1 MVHSVKTLWH
11 FGPRTFNT
19 KFAMRDA
26 QFEELNHTNGVVSA
40 WVHGAPRGGSLVYNP
55 CGPMPWNNHK
65 RILVF
70 FTGIFNLTL
79 DMDNLMFNLS
89 TPGSSRNFWPRALG
103 SDCRGPQDVHDSDFV
118 GGYPVRLVRQGRYLH
133 HWLIVNASCAD
144 STASLEFRIWRTCV
158 DVHLIGDQPQ
168 FSGNFQESSG
178 RTGYGGSY
186 AALGFCCSGPRCD
199 LIDATI
205 PFDCCPLGESSCGF
219 GPSKRCPLPLRTN
232 KLVIPKPLVVD
243 ETGAHLHP
251 WGDGHA
257 WHVPLTGRHEAF
269 QVVLANPNHET
280 ADVRIIFHLDD
291 PSKITGVATLLRN
304 ISNKKPSGLHLQLS
318 KNWHIND
325 CYWGRIRHDGV
336 WYSAVVTCLG
346 RCPFAMQRRLSQASV
361 DYISESI
368 SSSRWSSVG
377 GYQVEFTPWAFF
389 LIDTIASQGF
399 LPGILTDNL
408 SFGLLVQRFR
418 CHWVHFMMVAFPRL
432 QEHNAASHGAS
443 FGLSKLT
450 AFRMHLTPRVE
461 KWLCTSEIDFQWV
474 ELSVPPSTQ
483 LQAELLVI
491 YQFFGNLHSVSHAQL
506 SLIGWPGSNGLWE
519 EVGLGADGE
528 SISYEPNM
536 QQRRSMVLDTRPFLV
551 CMMDSPECHCFKE
564 VNASGTFAEM
574 RCEWK
579 KAQHKC
585 RGDFETTGW
594 TENHGGSDFLVAIN
608 ETGSYQ
614 YLTNVTSWHISNGP
628 RFTNASYHGLT
639 ADGAVKVKREV
650 STWATR
656 DVARHLHSFRYEVLR
671 NMTYPRFALYVL
683 GADWYNFVAD
693 PDIVYGDL
701 EGLIGMAVNQSASLQ
716 RFEYSEQWKDIPCQL
731 PCWFAMLTKGS
742 QETHHAHRGLLLRSF
757 SASGQLGGDRL
768 LGYVAM
774 RFHVNIQRHRMI

>member
-1 MVHSVKTLWH
+1 M
-11 FGPRTFNT
+11 
-19 KFAMRDA
+19 
-26 QFEELNHTNGVVSA
+26 
-40 WVHGAPRGGSLVYNP
+40 
-55 CGPMPWNNHK
+55 
-65 RILVF
+65 
-70 FTGIFNLTL
+70 
-79 DMDNLMFNLS
+79 
-89 TPGSSRNFWPRALG
+89 
-103 SDCRGPQDVHDSDFV
+103 
-118 GGYPVRLVRQGRYLH
+118 RLVRQGRYLH

-144 STASLEFRIWRTCV
+144 NTASLEFRIWRKCV

-178 RTGYGGSY
+178 RTGYGDSY
-186 AALGFCCSGPRCD
+186 AALGFCCSGLRCD
-199 LIDATI
+199 LIDATM
-205 PFDCCPLGESSCGF
+205 PDCCPLGESSCGF
-219 GPSKRCPLPLRTN
+219 GPSKRCPSPLRTN
-232 KLVIPKPLVVD
+232 NVIPKPLVVD
-243 ETGAHLHP
+243 ETGTHLHP
-251 WGDGHA
+251 WGDGYA

-269 QVVLANPNHET
+269 QVVLENPNHET

-336 WYSAVVTCLG
+336 WYSAVV
-346 RCPFAMQRRLSQASV
+346 
-361 DYISESI
+361 
-368 SSSRWSSVG
+368 
-377 GYQVEFTPWAFF
+377 
-389 LIDTIASQGF
+389 
-399 LPGILTDNL
+399 
-408 SFGLLVQRFR
+408 
-418 CHWVHFMMVAFPRL
+418 
-432 QEHNAASHGAS
+432 
-443 FGLSKLT
+443 
-450 AFRMHLTPRVE
+450 
-461 KWLCTSEIDFQWV
+461 
-474 ELSVPPSTQ
+474 ELSLPPSTQ

-528 SISYEPNM
+528 SITYEPNM
-536 QQRRSMVLDTRPFLV
+536 QQRRSAVLDTRPFLV

-564 VNASGTFAEM
+564 VNASGTFPEM

-614 YLTNVTSWHISNGP
+614 YLTNVTSWHVSNGP

-671 NMTYPRFALYVL
+671 NVTYPRFALYVL

-701 EGLIGMAVNQSASLQ
+701 DGLIGMAVNQSASLQ
-716 RFEYSEQWKDIPCQL
+716 RFEYSERWKDIPCQL

-757 SASGQLGGDRL
+757 SAGQLRGPVFSLIGGDNFGLRTLGLELGVASGGSVHLQAGDVISADIELMLYPKSQSVYYGQAPLHLQDDWEMVFREAQLQVEVLEGHLQRQYPLRL
-768 LGYVAM
+768 AVTSAGRAEFIAALPNNYSGVLPVTIAGVQGLRGCLWHFAECQDLGEGGEFQVDYIADEGYAYTYSLPDKEVMHFLFESDCRLDESETCHA
-774 RFHVNIQRHRMI
+774 

>member
-40 WVHGAPRGGSLVYNP
+40 WVHGAPRGEWHSHAWKVDSIGSKASGCTFPESREGSLVYNP

-336 WYSAVVTCLG
+336 WYSAV
-346 RCPFAMQRRLSQASV
+346 
-361 DYISESI
+361 
-368 SSSRWSSVG
+368 
-377 GYQVEFTPWAFF
+377 
-389 LIDTIASQGF
+389 
-399 LPGILTDNL
+399 
-408 SFGLLVQRFR
+408 
-418 CHWVHFMMVAFPRL
+418 
-432 QEHNAASHGAS
+432 
-443 FGLSKLT
+443 
-450 AFRMHLTPRVE
+450 
-461 KWLCTSEIDFQWV
+461 V